1 MERKISPEVKVGI
14 LVAASIL
21 VILYMSF
28 RIGALGGFHRAGY
41 IVYARLDNAAGLDR
55 RTPVQIAGVDEGKI
69 ASIKLEGYKA
79 LVAVDIDK
87 GVKIPGDSQVSIKTQ
102 GVLGDKYIEIIP
114 GSSTRLLAPG
124 ETFCCVIQPLDLNN
138 ALTQVGQAAKNF
150 GDTMA
155 EFKGLIGENEKEAI
169 KKSISNIEVV
179 SNDFKAISRD
189 IEAGKGTLG
198 KLVKDETLY
207 DDAKATVE
215 SLKNVSKDIEEGKG
229 TLGKLAKDET
239 LYNDVKDTVENI
251 KGFTEGMKSGE
262 GTLGKLAKDD
272 TLYNETE
279 KAVKK
284 VQKGAESIQEM
295 TPVTVLATIF
305 GIFF

>member
-1 MERKISPEVKVGI
+1 MIGKISPEIKVGI
-14 LVAASIL
+14 LVAASIF

-28 RIGALGGFHRAGY
+28 RIGSLGGLHKGGY
-41 IVYARLDNAAGLDR
+41 TVYATLDDAAGLDR
-55 RTPVQIAGVDEGKI
+55 RTPVQIAGVGVGKI
-69 ASIKLEGYKA
+69 GNVKLEGYKA
-79 LVAVDIDK
+79 LVAVAIDK
-87 GVKIPGDSQVSIKTQ
+87 GVRIPTDSQVSVKTQ

-114 GSSTRLLAPG
+114 GKSARNLVAG
-124 ETFCCVIQPLDLNN
+124 ERFCCVTEPADLNRVL
-138 ALTQVGQAAKNF
+138 AEVGQAAKNF

-155 EFKGLIGENEKEAI
+155 EFKGLIGETEKEAI

-198 KLVKDETLY
+198 KLVKDDTLY
-207 DDAKATVE
+207 NDAKDTVA
-215 SLKNVSKDIEEGKG
+215 SLKSVSKDIEEGKG

-251 KGFTEGMKSGE
+251 KDFTEGMKAGE

-272 TLYNETE
+272 SLYNETE
-279 KAVKK
+279 KAAKK

-295 TPVTVLATIF
+295 TPITVLGTIF
-305 GIFF
+305 GTFF